1 MSVEARDGG
10 KPPRSGYATVVLD
23 VRGFKL
29 NRTNYHPVFEKPEYT
44 AYMIKIAPIGSMV
57 IKVSAYDPDTLDE
70 KTVSYSIYSGG
81 SGVFKIDHKT
91 GVITTIGKLSVRTYQ
106 LEIAAE
112 YVDQPRDG
120 HKGERRKNITTV
132 IIIVEDVDIM
142 KPNFLKSHYKAKVS
156 ENASIN
162 TPVLQVKAVDEISSP
177 SYLNYSIPNPVEP
190 FVIDP
195 KSGEIRVAAKLDYET
210 TKRYMFV
217 VSVNEEPDT
226 GKSSCTDVTIEVV
239 DVNDNAPKIL
249 YAPENIELNEVG
261 CIFLLYIIK

>member
-1 MSVEARDGG
+1 M
-10 KPPRSGYATVVLD
+10 VLD

-91 GVITTIGKLSVRTYQ
+91 GVITTIGKLSVTTYH

-112 YVDQPRDG
+112 YADQPRDV
-120 HKGERRKNITTV
+120 HDSERRKNITTV
-132 IIIVEDVDIM
+132 IIIVKNVNIM
-142 KPNFLKSHYKAKVS
+142 KPNFLKSYYKAKVNES
-156 ENASIN
+156 ASIN
-162 TPVLQVKAVDEISSP
+162 TTVLQVKAVDEEISNQSH
-177 SYLNYSIPNPVEP
+177 LNYSIPNPVEP

-195 KSGEIRVAAKLDYET
+195 KSGKIRVAAKLDYET

-217 VSVNEEPDT
+217 VSVNEESDSA
-226 GKSSCTDVTIEVV
+226 KSSCTDVTIEVV
-239 DVNDNAPKIL
+239 DVNDNAPIIL
-249 YAPENIELNEVG
+249 YAPKRIELNEVG
-261 CIFLLYIIK
+261 CIFLL